1 MTDKII
7 PIKRTITENK
17 HQLFYD
23 ECGQFIGESYEY
35 DDGYYQEFGNYT
47 PDVEIN
53 HVGYSLG
60 KLLCDKCEEKAEREL
75 LQAIKQLCYKRED
88 DY

>member
-1 MTDKII
+1 MDKII

-17 HQLFYD
+17 HQFFCD

-75 LQAIKQLCYKRED
+75 LQAIKQLGYKRED